1 MATYKDLEDYLKQD
15 CAAKF
20 VDKRKFF
27 GLFGA
32 FVYLPTGE
40 KVEEDFGYFDCELT
54 SALDAFNRKDLEGL
68 ARIPLCDADNR
79 GSVRVD
85 LAYTESGSMA
95 ALQIV
100 EYQNY
105 HPTPVTPVLLL
116 EGAEAKAAL
125 VHVKAMCE

>member
-1 MATYKDLEDYLKQD
+1 MATYKQLEDYLKQD
-15 CAAKF
+15 CAGKF

-32 FVYLPTGE
+32 FSYQPTGE
-40 KVEEDFGYFDCELT
+40 KVVEDFGYFDCELA

-85 LAYTESGSMA
+85 LAYTETGSMA

-105 HPTPVTPVLLL
+105 NPTPVTPVWLL
-116 EGAEAKAAL
+116 EGDEAKAAL
-125 VHVKAMCE
+125 AHVKAMCE